1 LAEGSGEAKAGL
13 GSSLLVGDVDGD
25 GAEDLGVSAP
35 MLGKQR
41 GAVFFYT
48 QPSPQVIDPFNT
60 CR

>member
-1 LAEGSGEAKAGL
+1 MAEGSGEAKAGL

-35 MLGKQR
+35 MLWEQR

-48 QPSPQVIDPFNT
+48 QPSPQVSDPI
-60 CR
+60 